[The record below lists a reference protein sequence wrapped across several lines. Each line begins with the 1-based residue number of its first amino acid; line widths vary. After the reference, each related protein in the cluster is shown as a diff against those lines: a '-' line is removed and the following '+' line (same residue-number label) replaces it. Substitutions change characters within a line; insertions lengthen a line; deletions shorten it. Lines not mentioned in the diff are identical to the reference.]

1 MPIVRVTRRLH
12 FSAGHRLHNPVL
24 SEDENRETYG
34 LCNNPNGHGHN
45 YGLEVTVRG
54 AVEAR
59 TGYVFDLK
67 RLKKVVEET
76 VIGDLDHANLNVDV
90 SWLRGVIPTAEN
102 VAVCIWRRLEKV
114 FPEGTLESVVLTE
127 SERNLVEYRGE

>member
-12 FSAGHRLHNPVL
+12 FSAGHRLHNPEL
-24 SEDENRETYG
+24 SEVENRETYG
-34 LCNNPNGHGHN
+34 LCNNPSGHGHN

-54 AVEAR
+54 EVEAR

-76 VIGDLDHANLNVDV
+76 VIGE
-90 SWLRGVIPTAEN
+90 T
-102 VAVCIWRRLEKV
+102 
-114 FPEGTLESVVLTE
+114 
-127 SERNLVEYRGE
+127 

>member
-12 FSAGHRLHNPVL
+12 FCAGHRLHNPVL
-24 SEDENRETYG
+24 SEEENRELYG

-54 AVEAR
+54 EIDPR

-67 RLKKVVEET
+67 RLKMAVEEA
-76 VIGDLDHANLNVDV
+76 VLNDVDHANLNVDV
-90 SWLRGVIPTAEN
+90 SWMEDVIPTAEN
-102 VAVCIWRRLEKV
+102 IVVEIWRRLERV
-114 FPEGTLESVVLTE
+114 LPPGMLERVVLSET
-127 SERNLVEYRGE
+127 ERNVVEYSGE

>member
-12 FSAGHRLHNPVL
+12 FSAGHRLHNPEL
-24 SEDENRETYG
+24 SEVENRETYG
-34 LCNNPNGHGHN
+34 LCNNPSGHGHN

-54 AVEAR
+54 EVEAR

-67 RLKKVVEET
+67 QLKKVVEET

-102 VAVCIWRRLEKV
+102 VAVRVWRRLEKV
-114 FPEGTLESVVLTE
+114 LPEGTLESVVLTE